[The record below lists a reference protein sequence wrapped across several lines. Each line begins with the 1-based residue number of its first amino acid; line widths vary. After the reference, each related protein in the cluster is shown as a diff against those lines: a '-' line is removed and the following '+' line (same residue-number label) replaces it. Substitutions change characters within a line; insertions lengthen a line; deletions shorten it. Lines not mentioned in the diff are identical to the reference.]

1 MSNDTI
7 ISIICLGLALVFL
20 VGTFYLL
27 VCNPAPM
34 TGHIDCKNHHPAYF
48 PADDDTPWV
57 YTLGITSTDGR
68 RSTVWVVDENTYYRY
83 SIGDQVTRG
92 RK

>member
-1 MSNDTI
+1 MSNDII
-7 ISIICLGLALVFL
+7 ISIICLVLALVF
-20 VGTFYLL
+20 VAGSIYLL
-27 VCNPAPM
+27 AVNPAPM
-34 TGHIDCKNHHPAYF
+34 TGYIDCKTHHPKYF

-68 RSTVWVVDENTYYRY
+68 RSTVWVVDENTFYRY
-83 SIGDQVTRG
+83 SVGDKVIRG